1 MFRRLTPAGVL
12 PAVLGGVVGAATA
25 ASVLHPGSTHAALLI
40 GADVLAAVALVV
52 AVALRNQSDESWR
65 RILGTNGDDGLSPV
79 DRQAEA
85 AQRFVGADG
94 LALLFPDGPSRL
106 RVGAVAGETPA
117 DLDVGSEVGT
127 GHPAVARLLPARPQR
142 LESGDDLVGG
152 PGPVALCLLGVGGV
166 VTAAVVAWFGPRGPT
181 RPQLRRIRRL
191 ARGAAPEIERAR
203 LDDAERRSRLGA
215 SHARRHLSLLVAA
228 TGALSH
234 ALEDWEPALEVL
246 AGEIVPF
253 HADFFAVDAVA
264 DDGTIQRVVASHIDP
279 GLAGAARHPGAP
291 WATAM
296 AEVLHRGQSVL
307 FPAVLRARSAEPP
320 AELPARLPT
329 ELPGSLA
336 DTALHL
342 GLDSWAIVPIR
353 NRGLSLGALTV
364 GTVHPRRGLRPSD
377 LSAFEELAER
387 TALALE
393 RVLLY
398 RQTRASAA
406 SAERNAARLGRAVEA
421 APAITSSLALP
432 EVAAATAR
440 QAARALGALEAVVTL
455 DRPDRERIVASWPPG
470 AGELGSRLSVPILVP
485 GSAIVGTLAVAGPDG
500 YEFESEAQAVLRLL
514 AQIAAAA
521 VGHAELY
528 ETAAAGERRLRAV
541 VEASP
546 LAILETDP
554 DGRALAWNAAAAD
567 LFDWD
572 PVTAGAL
579 SAATVDLLRGCRRQ
593 LQHGEAVI
601 DQRAVLTREDAAPV
615 EVAIAAALLGDDSD
629 SLLCVISDVTE
640 RQLLER
646 EVQQKRR
653 MEALGRLAGGVAHDF
668 NNLLTVIVGYADL
681 LATRLGEEHPL
692 YRDVDAIRAAGRRA
706 STFTEQLLTI
716 SRRRVVQDAVV
727 ELKRAVVELEE
738 VLRRLVGEDVLFE
751 TDLRHGSGRIRIDV
765 GQLEQVVL
773 NLVINARDAMPD
785 GGILTVQSDCGDAD
799 PDGDGRDWSVLT
811 VSDTGVGMDAVT
823 LERCFEPFFTTR
835 DRGKGTGLGLATVY
849 GIVQQTGGNISVNSV
864 PGEGTSF
871 RIAFP
876 RVDAPADVV
885 PAVPATPPMEGLD
898 VGHVLLAEDDPD
910 VRSFTRLVLMGAGYS
925 VSAAAGGDEALR
937 LARQVAA
944 VDLLVTDVVMP
955 GMSGPELAVE
965 LAALFPGLPVLFM
978 SGYVEDDPRARAVQE
993 HPHSRFLPKPF
1004 GPRELL
1010 TAVRDV
1016 LGSAV
1021 DQGSKR

>member
-1 MFRRLTPAGVL
+1 VFRRLTPPGAL

-25 ASVLHPGSTHAALLI
+25 VAILHPGSTHAAVFI

-52 AVALRNQSDESWR
+52 AVALRKQRDGAWQ
-65 RILGTNGDDGLSPV
+65 RILRATGDDEDGRSQV

-85 AQRFVGADG
+85 ALRFVGAEG
-94 LALLFPDGPSRL
+94 LALLFPDGPGRL
-106 RVGAVAGETPA
+106 RVGALAGEPPA
-117 DLDVGSEVGT
+117 GLDIGAEVAT
-127 GHPAVARLLPARPQR
+127 DHPAVVPLVVARPR
-142 LESGDDLVGG
+142 RVDHGEDLLGG
-152 PGPVALCLLGVGGV
+152 APAPVALCLLATGGV
-166 VTAAVVAWFGPRGPT
+166 ATAAVVAWFGRRGPT
-181 RPQLRRIRRL
+181 RSQLWRVRRL
-191 ARGAAPEIERAR
+191 ARGAAVEIERAR

-228 TGALSH
+228 TGALSR

-279 GLAGAARHPGAP
+279 ALAGAAQHPGP
-291 WATAM
+291 RWATAM

-320 AELPARLPT
+320 AELP
-329 ELPGSLA
+329 GGLA
-336 DTALHL
+336 GTADEL

-353 NRGLSLGALTV
+353 NRGLSIGALTV

-377 LSAFEELAER
+377 LNAFEELAER

-398 RQTRASAA
+398 RQTQASAA

-421 APAITSSLALP
+421 APAITSSLALV

-440 QAARALGALEAVVTL
+440 QAARAMGALEAVVTL

-470 AGELGSRLSVPILVP
+470 GGELGLWLSVPILVP
-485 GSAIVGTLAVAGPDG
+485 GSAIVGSLEVAVPDG
-500 YEFESEAQAVLRLL
+500 HEFEIEAQAVLRLL
-514 AQIAAAA
+514 AQVAAAA

-528 ETAAAGERRLRAV
+528 EAAAASERRLRAV

-572 PVTAGAL
+572 SATAGAL

-593 LQHGEAVI
+593 LENGEAVI
-601 DQRAVLTREDAAPV
+601 DQRAVLTRDDASPV

-681 LATRLGEEHPL
+681 LASRLGEEHPL

-727 ELKRAVVELEE
+727 ELNRAVVELEE

-751 TDLRHGSGRIRIDV
+751 TDLRPRSGCIRVDV

-785 GGILTVQSDCGDAD
+785 GGVLKVQTHCGDAD
-799 PDGDGRDWSVLT
+799 PDGDGRGWSVLT
-811 VSDTGVGMDAVT
+811 VTDTGVGMDAVT
-823 LERCFEPFFTTR
+823 AERCFEPFFTTR

-849 GIVQQTGGNISVNSV
+849 GIVQQTGGHISVDSA

-885 PAVPATPPMEGLD
+885 PAIPAAPPMEGLD

-925 VSAAAGGDEALR
+925 VSAAGGGDEALR
-937 LARQVAA
+937 LARQLPAP
-944 VDLLVTDVVMP
+944 DLLVTDVVMP

-965 LAALFPGLPVLFM
+965 LAVLFPSLPVVFM

-1016 LGSAV
+1016 LGSTV